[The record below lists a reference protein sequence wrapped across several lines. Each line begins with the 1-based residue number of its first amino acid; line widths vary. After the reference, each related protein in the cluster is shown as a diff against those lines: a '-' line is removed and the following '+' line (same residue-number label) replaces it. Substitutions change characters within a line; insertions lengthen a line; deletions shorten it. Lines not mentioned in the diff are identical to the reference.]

1 MKKLRNFI
9 IFLLILAIGICIIND
24 QTDFF
29 LNFGSY
35 FPIVEEKYP
44 KVSGLISDGSERLAE
59 LTDYI
64 PSPSEIIAMIKHEE
78 PPIDPSD
85 VATNAY
91 IENSP
96 MLTFYPQE
104 NIGMVVDYDTVNIFG
119 VVASKSKS
127 HLIAEF
133 SDENGESLE
142 QVSMAADSDG
152 KFNKKIDI
160 PDTDSLSLRLA
171 VYTGSK
177 AYGQFESW
185 VYNYITL
192 DKTPDGGWE
201 MSQSPVFS
209 HNKQMYEK
217 EHPGRKVYVYDTLST
232 GPEMVLL
239 IEKIREMILAGA
251 SAEEIDR
258 AAHNYMHHTHL
269 LFSLASIDNLAKN
282 GRMNRVVAKG
292 ISLLGIRVVGTAN
305 EVGALEMLDK
315 CRGDQRAIICMI
327 EHMKKR
333 GYSGGRVII
342 AHNGNQPAAEA
353 LRKQIKKAFGA
364 VRCDIHPTRGL
375 CSYYAEP
382 QSLLLGFE
390 S

>member
-1 MKKLRNFI
+1 MRYPYKIVADSSANLSSLSRVEFASAPLHILVGDQEFVDVPSTDLTAMQAALDAHNGPSSTTCPNPGTWKAAFGDAETIFCVTLTSKL
-9 IFLLILAIGICIIND
+9 
-24 QTDFF
+24 
-29 LNFGSY
+29 
-35 FPIVEEKYP
+35 
-44 KVSGLISDGSERLAE
+44 SG
-59 LTDYI
+59 T
-64 PSPSEIIAMIKHEE
+64 
-78 PPIDPSD
+78 
-85 VATNAY
+85 
-91 IENSP
+91 
-96 MLTFYPQE
+96 
-104 NIGMVVDYDTVNIFG
+104 YDTANI
-119 VVASKSKS
+119 A
-127 HLIAEF
+127 
-133 SDENGESLE
+133 
-142 QVSMAADSDG
+142 
-152 KFNKKIDI
+152 
-160 PDTDSLSLRLA
+160 
-171 VYTGSK
+171 
-177 AYGQFESW
+177 
-185 VYNYITL
+185 
-192 DKTPDGGWE
+192 
-201 MSQSPVFS
+201 
-209 HNKQMYEK
+209 KQMYEK

-258 AAHNYMHHTHL
+258 AAHDYMHHTHL
-269 LFSLASIDNLAKN
+269 LFSLASIYNLAKN